1 MSRDESRHES
11 TTPSCPCATIQLGHV
26 TFFPPRGGGR
36 GGNRRRRSRSWAVPG
51 CTSTTL
57 AHCPL
62 TEGTTVAPSPHG
74 SRARLGSGQWRRGR
88 DDACTRRR
96 SYASDCPERKRGRDR
111 HAHRTEGEEHYSA
124 TPTCLSRC
132 TCWVSSSSRG
142 QRARAVCQCVCAP
155 ARSPRR
161 EHGQSGLLACAKKLN
176 TPSILA

>member
-1 MSRDESRHES
+1 MNLAQNLGVMGAALSRDESRHES

-74 SRARLGSGQWRRGR
+74 SRARLGSGQWRRAVG
-88 DDACTRRR
+88 AAMTRVRAAVVTPR
-96 SYASDCPERKRGRDR
+96 IVRKGNVAGTAATARRGR
-111 HAHRTEGEEHYSA
+111 
-124 TPTCLSRC
+124 
-132 TCWVSSSSRG
+132 
-142 QRARAVCQCVCAP
+142 RARSTTLLRPLASAEL
-155 ARSPRR
+155 RSCPL
-161 EHGQSGLLACAKKLN
+161 EPLTA
-176 TPSILA
+176 